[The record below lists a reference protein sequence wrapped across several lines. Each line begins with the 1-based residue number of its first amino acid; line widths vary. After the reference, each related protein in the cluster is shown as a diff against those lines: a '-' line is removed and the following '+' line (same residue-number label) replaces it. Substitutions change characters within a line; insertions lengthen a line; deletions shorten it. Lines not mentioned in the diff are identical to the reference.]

1 MTQGDIGFEPR
12 FKVKSRAMKIGE
24 IAKAAGVTT
33 SRIRFYEKRG
43 IIAPAARGA
52 NGDRD
57 YPVELVTLLKFIEQ
71 AQGLGFTLKEISS
84 VEVQAGDHPI
94 SCTEAIELLTQK
106 LRSVEALI
114 VKAKDRKRRIEALI
128 GELGGRGQSA
138 A

>member
-12 FKVKSRAMKIGE
+12 FKVKGRAMKIGE

-52 NGDRD
+52 NGYRD
-57 YPVELVTLLKFIEQ
+57 YPVELVSLLKFIEQ

-84 VEVQAGDHPI
+84 VEARAGDHPI
-94 SCTEAIELLTQK
+94 SCAEAIDMLTVK

-114 VKAKDRKRRIEALI
+114 VEAKDRKRRIEALI
-128 GELGGRGQSA
+128 GELAGREQSA